1 MIIQNEGFRIG
12 KFSLGELV
20 AYENKHL
27 ATVVAFKKEK
37 GKGVMV
43 GINCPNYDFMKDIF
57 SLKEPKYMLK
67 GAEGT
72 MWVKSSKLTKLNLI
86 DLAFKDAFDKVAV
99 KLVYVNDKFIDDLIE
114 NSRKYAEYKVTAHLS
129 GALYFPTIDNADFDE
144 DIILIDKHRVNELK
158 RIVNKLNREVA
169 LKYSDLKS
177 RLDKGE
183 VFWYVDLFTNS
194 IKTHIEAYDEIS
206 NRLFTLG
213 NYFTSKDLASKYL
226 NQFVEILK
234 DDR

>member
-1 MIIQNEGFRIG
+1 MTIQNEGFRLG

-20 AYENKHL
+20 VYENKHL

-37 GKGVMV
+37 GKGVKV
-43 GINCPNYDFMKDIF
+43 GINCPNYNFMNDLF
-57 SLKEPKYMLK
+57 DLDEPQYMLK

-99 KLVYVNDKFIDDLIE
+99 KLIYVNDKFVDDLID
-114 NSRKYAEYKVTAHLS
+114 NGRKYSKYKVTAHLS
-129 GALYFPTIDNADFDE
+129 GALCFPTIDNADFDE
-144 DIILIDKHRVNELK
+144 DVILINKHEVNELK
-158 RIVNKLNREVA
+158 RIVNRLNREVA
-169 LKYSDLKS
+169 FNYSNLPT
-177 RLDKGE
+177 RVDKGG

-194 IKTHIEAYDEIS
+194 IKKHIETYDETS

-213 NYFTSKDLASKYL
+213 NYFKSKDFASKYL
-226 NQFVEILK
+226 NQFIEILK
-234 DDR
+234 DR